1 MELAVVHNSIGVDSW
16 TIVARVIARAEEL
29 KVKLLEFEFEE
40 LVEFDDV
47 LLACKILLE
56 FTEVKA
62 VTFMLLSVDIK

>member
-1 MELAVVHNSIGVDSW
+1 
-16 TIVARVIARAEEL
+16 L